1 MPIWYYIDG
10 CPLPAECC
18 RRQTTDKKKK
28 LTFCGRT
35 VRAAQTKCC
44 NHLVGSDL
52 HNKKRSKA
60 WEIAE
65 AQEIKTY
72 EEETDDEAD
81 GAEDVEDPP
90 IAIGAHPNDK
100 RIRLAIEAPP
110 EDDAGAEDDPAGD
123 PLIGD
128 IADKVQIVMEQRRNA
143 SSSSSA
149 MVPTIRASK
158 NYIKDAE
165 EAAYKAQDIAMKAA
179 MAFGDVAQKLG
190 RARDSL
196 EGR

>member
-1 MPIWYYIDG
+1 MPVWYYIDG

-18 RRQTTDKKKK
+18 KRQTTDKKKK
-28 LTFCGRT
+28 LTFCGRS

-44 NHLVGSDL
+44 NHLVTSDL

-81 GAEDVEDPP
+81 GAEDVEDLP
-90 IAIGAHPNDK
+90 IGANPNDK

-128 IADKVQIVMEQRRNA
+128 LADKVQIVMEQRRNA

-149 MVPTIRASK
+149 MVTSSTIRASK